1 MEKIRQQQKHLKN
14 RYFSTLNAYQNIK
27 MMLLFFEKTISD
39 MLKCRK
45 KMDFSSTFMAFE
57 MSLTFRTVV
66 YDCERKTK

>member
-14 RYFSTLNAYQNIK
+14 RYFSALNAYQNK
-27 MMLLFFEKTISD
+27 NYYFFIIEKTIPD

-45 KMDFSSTFMAFE
+45 KIDFSSAFMAFE

-66 YDCERKTK
+66 YDCKRKTK